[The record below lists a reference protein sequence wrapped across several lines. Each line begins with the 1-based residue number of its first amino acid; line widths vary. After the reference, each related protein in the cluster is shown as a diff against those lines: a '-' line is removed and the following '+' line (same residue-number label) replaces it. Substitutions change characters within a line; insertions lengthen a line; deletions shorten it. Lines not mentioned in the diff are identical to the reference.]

1 MISWALDLADMIVF
15 GLAERVPLK
24 KVRTKLMVGEAVV
37 M

>member
-1 MISWALDLADMIVF
+1 MIVF

-24 KVRTKLMVGEAVV
+24 KVRMKLMVGEAVV